1 MIQPQKRTVTI
12 EKFQVICS
20 IGIHPEEKQQKQS
33 VLVSI
38 KAGLALDTEPKN
50 DAVAET
56 IDYDEISRI
65 IERIAKQQ
73 HFNLQETLARCL
85 FDEIAALEPI
95 EKLTVKTEKP
105 DAYPNAQTIAYE
117 ISSD

>member
-1 MIQPQKRTVTI
+1 MQPQKRTVTI

-20 IGIHPEEKQQKQS
+20 IGIHPEEKQKQQP

-38 KAGLALDTEPKN
+38 KAELALDTEPKN
-50 DAVAET
+50 DDVAET
-56 IDYDEISRI
+56 IDYDEISSI

-73 HFNLQETLARCL
+73 HFNLQETLARQL
-85 FDEIAALEPI
+85 FDEIASLNHI

-117 ISSD
+117 ISCD